1 MSGRKAARDSL
12 GERRGHQYLK
22 VDEAAAYL
30 GLSRRWMYRESGRYG
45 LPRYYFGGKL
55 RFKVADLD
63 HWARQQKVS

>member
-1 MSGRKAARDSL
+1 MNRTDSAHGAS
-12 GERRGHQYLK
+12 GERTSRYLG

-30 GLSRRWMYRESGRYG
+30 SLSRRWMYRESQRHG

-63 HWARQQKVS
+63 MWAQQQKVS

>member
-1 MSGRKAARDSL
+1 MSRTDSVHGTGDERGSRYL
-12 GERRGHQYLK
+12 G

-30 GLSRRWMYRESGRYG
+30 NLSRRWMYRESQRHG

-63 HWARQQKVS
+63 VWAQQQKVS